1 MSEYRA
7 IDLENTKN
15 ELGTIEIAPEVI
27 EVIAGLAA
35 SEVEGVHSLRGSF
48 ATDVAER
55 FGRKNHG
62 KGVKVDL
69 GSEESGTTIDISVT
83 LRYGVSIPE
92 VAKNIQENIHQA
104 IQTMTAIPL
113 EAINVHIVGVQLNTT
128 EESEQS

>member
-7 IDLENTKN
+7 IDLNDAKN
-15 ELGTIEIAPEVI
+15 ELGTIEISPEVI

-35 SEVEGVHSLRGSF
+35 SEVDGVHSLRGSF

-69 GSEESGTTIDISVT
+69 GSEGEGTTIDIFVT

-92 VAKNIQENIHQA
+92 VAKNIQANIHQA
-104 IQTMTAIPL
+104 IQTMIAIPL
-113 EAINVHIVGVQLNTT
+113 EAINIHIVGVQLSTSEET
-128 EESEQS
+128 EE